1 MSNGVHR
8 PNRRLAGFTLV
19 ELLLVIAIIGALIGL
34 LLPAI
39 QESRATARRSACQ
52 SNLRQWGLAAQN
64 YADAH
69 QGRLPYRGQG
79 VQPTSEFDRP
89 SDWFNALPPYLEGE
103 SFIDLVNRRRIP
115 HVGEICIWI
124 CPEAEQSTEADQA
137 AYFSYGMNMALSVHS
152 ANLSDHIDRVGSKQT
167 MVFMADGPGPYCSVI
182 PAAAAY
188 SPIARHNGA
197 VNIVFLDAHV
207 AALAGDYVGC
217 GVGVPAPDPPDV
229 RWYTPNGT
237 WHL

>member
-1 MSNGVHR
+1 MSNSVQPPTER
-8 PNRRLAGFTLV
+8 PAGFTVV
-19 ELLLVIAIIGALIGL
+19 ELLLAVAIIGALLGL

-39 QESRATARRSACQ
+39 QLSRSAARRSACQ
-52 SNLRQWGLAAQN
+52 SNLRQWGLAVQN

-79 VQPTSEFDRP
+79 VQPTSVFDRP
-89 SDWFNALPPYLEGE
+89 SDWFNAMPPYLEGE
-103 SFIDLVNRRRIP
+103 PFIDLVNRRRVP
-115 HVGEICIWI
+115 QVGHISIWI

-137 AYFSYGMNMALSVHS
+137 GYFSYGMNMALSVHS
-152 ANLSDHIDRVGSKQT
+152 ANLPDHIDRVGPKQT

-188 SPIARHNGA
+188 SPIARHNGT

-207 AALAGDYVGC
+207 AALGGDYVGC
-217 GVGVPAPDPPDV
+217 GIGVPMPDPPDV
-229 RWYTPNGT
+229 RWYTPDGS